1 MRVAAIQMNSGDD
14 LDGNLRAADELLTEA
29 SRRDVRLA
37 VLPEN
42 FAFIGVD
49 DADKIAL
56 AEEEGAG
63 PIQDF
68 LADAAR
74 RLQLWIV
81 SGSLPLVSPKPDLCF
96 GGCVVFGADGSAYG
110 TYRKIHLFD
119 VDLPDSDES
128 YRESATMDRGRE
140 RVVVDTPAGCTGLSI
155 CYDLRFPELYRELTC
170 MGATVFTVPAAF
182 TEITGRAHWQ
192 PLLRARAIEN
202 LAYVIAPG
210 QFGAHPNGRT
220 TWGHS
225 QIVDPWGQVLAE
237 QAEGACV
244 VDAELDPGLPSW
256 LREQFPVL
264 EHRYERQA

>member
-1 MRVAAIQMNSGDD
+1 
-14 LDGNLRAADELLTEA
+14 
-29 SRRDVRLA
+29 
-37 VLPEN
+37 
-42 FAFIGVD
+42 
-49 DADKIAL
+49 
-56 AEEEGAG
+56 
-63 PIQDF
+63 
-68 LADAAR
+68 
-74 RLQLWIV
+74 
-81 SGSLPLVSPKPDLCF
+81 
-96 GGCVVFGADGSAYG
+96 
-110 TYRKIHLFD
+110 
-119 VDLPDSDES
+119 
-128 YRESATMDRGRE
+128 
-140 RVVVDTPAGCTGLSI
+140 
-155 CYDLRFPELYRELTC
+155 

-182 TEITGRAHWQ
+182 TETTGRAHWQ

-244 VDAELDPGLPSW
+244 VDAELDPGLPSR